1 MLNKREIW
9 EICKKLLNMI
19 SDSMLHFFALYVFMT
34 GFNTL
39 YCIQHDKQTAMW
51 KLPCVMVRKT
61 KPSDH
66 IAPPA
71 FSIGIWCEM
80 IRL

>member
-19 SDSMLHFFALYVFMT
+19 SDSMLHFFAVYILAT

-39 YCIQHDKQTAMW
+39 YCIQHDKQTAMEIVKDYYEYTLLMSSLVW
-51 KLPCVMVRKT
+51 ILVCLIFM
-61 KPSDH
+61 
-66 IAPPA
+66 
-71 FSIGIWCEM
+71 
-80 IRL
+80 